1 MHRPLLLL
9 LGLLILPCCLRG
21 RVRRK
26 SSTFTA
32 RRPSSPAPEEPERT
46 RGFRAGIVDAVI
58 KLTGNSRLTGGDR
71 LLQLLENP
79 HRFIETFE
87 YEDRMKGIPV
97 HDEQGTRERPHY
109 LRMRFK
115 APEMDAALKRL
126 GLAKWPADRPML
138 GVWLGVRTAIGNY
151 VLAATGPEG
160 YGQRLVIVETA
171 ARRGLPVRLPGAD
184 GSATPVTFDIAAG
197 NVPKLRHESP
207 AADALLS
214 GVLSATPEG
223 YWDIAW
229 RGSLAEPLA
238 DMDAARRRPSTP
250 RSRTACRPRRW
261 SSAARRR
268 FRRLHYPASIF
279 CRARPA
285 SRRGAAPSGR
295 PGAGCSRAAP
305 A

>member
-1 MHRPLLLL
+1 MRRPVLALLS
-9 LGLLILPCCLRG
+9 LLILHSAG
-21 RVRRK
+21 
-26 SSTFTA
+26 A
-32 RRPSSPAPEEPERT
+32 RAAEVFDLYSAQAIVTGTEEPERT
-46 RGFRAGIVDAVI
+46 RGLRAGIVDAVI
-58 KLTGNSRLTGGDR
+58 KLTGDFRLAESDK

-79 HRFIETFE
+79 HRLVDSFE

-126 GLAKWPADRPML
+126 RLAKWPADRPML
-138 GVWLGVRTAIGNY
+138 GVWLGVRTAIGSY
-151 VLAATGPEG
+151 VLAATGSEG

-184 GSATPVTFDIAAG
+184 GSPTTVTFDDIAAG

-229 RGSLAEPLA
+229 RL
-238 DMDAARRRPSTP
+238 TWKN
-250 RSRTACRPRRW
+250 RSRVWTMRGVTFDTALKDGLQT
-261 SSAARRR
+261 AALV
-268 FRRLHYPASIF
+268 FS
-279 CRARPA
+279 
-285 SRRGAAPSGR
+285 GKAPL
-295 PGAGCSRAAP
+295 
-305 A
+305 